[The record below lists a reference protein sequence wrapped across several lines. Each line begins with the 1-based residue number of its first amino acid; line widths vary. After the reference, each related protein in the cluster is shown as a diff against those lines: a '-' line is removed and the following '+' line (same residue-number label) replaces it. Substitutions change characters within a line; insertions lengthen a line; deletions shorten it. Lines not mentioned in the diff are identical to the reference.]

1 MSRLEEIGGIYRFM
15 NHMRV
20 TSYTGGVLGGEC
32 NLRLEGEVREGGEK
46 SVLERGEVD
55 IGQEINT
62 RTLEGVV
69 QRTSNYDE
77 LSDSDRMLFMTV
89 LKLGE
94 DMDALSLSC
103 IYRIYRFK
111 LCVGSKGD
119 GSVESR
125 EISSRASEGL
135 ESCGSKDLEEGERER
150 LKAELLRFYRKYA
163 SHRLKENM
171 VNLDLVASKYYK
183 HRCVLNRRLMNI
195 YGENLESIGR
205 CSKEEMTLMMR
216 DTGRMRRG

>member
-1 MSRLEEIGGIYRFM
+1 MSRLGEIGGIYKLM
-15 NHMRV
+15 NHMRG
-20 TSYTGGVLGGEC
+20 TSYMGEVLGGEC
-32 NLRLEGEVREGGEK
+32 KLKLEGEVREGGEHPI
-46 SVLERGEVD
+46 LERGEVD
-55 IGQEINT
+55 IEQEINT

-69 QRTSNYDE
+69 LRASNYDE

-94 DMDALSLSC
+94 DMDALTLSC
-103 IYRIYRFK
+103 IYRVYRFK
-111 LCVGSKGD
+111 LCVGCKGE
-119 GSVESR
+119 GRVESKEVSLR
-125 EISSRASEGL
+125 TKEDLGG
-135 ESCGSKDLEEGERER
+135 CGTKDLEEGERER

-195 YGENLESIGR
+195 YGENLESMGR